1 MRHLKTCGLGVWM
14 MAVLGLA
21 TSGYAG
27 DIVILKSSEQLFYT
41 QAVEGFR
48 SSVSR
53 QTSLKEVI
61 VDSADVDPSA
71 LGRRVRGSN
80 PDLVFAVGLKAALLA
95 KVELPDSPV
104 VFCLVLNPEAHGL
117 PADNMVGIA
126 TRLSPEAQLTA
137 IRNLAPAARRIG
149 LLYGDPRSD
158 SFIAEAQTQVA
169 RMGLE
174 LAVAKMAGAYEM
186 PERARGLIAS
196 IDLLWLI
203 QDPTVISEE
212 SLAFLLQTS
221 MDAAIPV
228 FGFSSATAQ
237 QGALGALFVDPRRI
251 GEQAGRLARDLLRGQ
266 RHRFRLLASPDRPQL
281 AVNLNTA
288 EYLGLPVDSAVIR
301 TASVLFGGPGA
312 TAQHRNR

>member
-1 MRHLKTCGLGVWM
+1 MALVSAWGL
-14 MAVLGLA
+14 ASLCFA
-21 TSGYAG
+21 TSGYAYAG

-41 QAVEGFR
+41 QAVEGFQ
-48 SSVSR
+48 SSVPR
-53 QTSLKEVI
+53 QTSLKEVV
-61 VDSADVDPSA
+61 VDSADVDPRA
-71 LGRRVRGSN
+71 LGRRVRASN

-104 VFCLVLNPEAHGL
+104 VFCLVLNPEVHGL
-117 PADNMVGIA
+117 PADNMVGIV

-137 IRNLAPAARRIG
+137 IRKLVPAASRIG
-149 LLYGDPRSD
+149 LLYGDPRID
-158 SFIAEAQTQVA
+158 SFVTDAQKQAA
-169 RMGLE
+169 RMGLD
-174 LAVAKMAGAYEM
+174 LAVAQVAG
-186 PERARGLIAS
+186 PRDVPDRARGLIAS

-228 FGFSSATAQ
+228 FGFSSATVQ

-251 GEQAGRLARDLLRGQ
+251 GEQAGRLARDLLKSQ
-266 RHRFRLLASPDRPQL
+266 RNRSRLLVPPDRPEL

-288 EYLGLPVDSAVIR
+288 EYLESPVDQAVVR